1 LSGWLA
7 GCAGTLAAALC
18 LDGKMIRDLIGTVTL
33 ANHDDGSPVAVAIM
47 DQKEAT
53 ERCEQSAA
61 KALIASLPSLEG
73 KTLTADPLHCQRALA
88 RSVVEKGGEYL
99 LQIKGNQPRLL
110 EHARIQC
117 EGESPL
123 LSRPRPVTGES
134 KSAA

>member
-1 LSGWLA
+1 
-7 GCAGTLAAALC
+7 
-18 LDGKMIRDLIGTVTL
+18 MIRDLIGTVTL
-33 ANHDDGSPVAVAIM
+33 ADHEDGSPVAVAIM

-61 KALIASLPSLEG
+61 KALIGSLPSLEG

-99 LQIKGNQPRLL
+99 LQIKGNQPKLL
-110 EHARIQC
+110 EHARTQC
-117 EGESPL
+117 EGEPPL